1 MKKLLTLLLSA
12 LFVFAACQSKTEN
25 ENAFVPARIS
35 LPGAQG
41 IFMPFYAAD
50 NGYFYRRADENTA
63 ELFYIKGVNMG
74 LTEPETD
81 LASPD
86 TSYGT
91 FMDWFSKIAAMNA
104 NTVRVFTVMNP
115 DFYRALDDYNQAH
128 AEAPLCLVQGIW
140 FSEDLMYELTDA
152 LESDEIL
159 ISAFKRSVKE
169 TIDIIHGSSDYTNYG
184 SFKPAVYDR
193 DVSGYTAG
201 YILGLEY
208 PAEFVIETNASH
220 PGQADFEGK
229 YLYTAKDASPFEAF
243 LCEVGEELISYET
256 QAYSCQIPVSFLN
269 WQPLD
274 TLSHPNEPYPDENDA
289 VSVDA
294 GHILPREDY
303 HAGLFAAVDV
313 YPYYPDFMNVQAEY
327 TAAEDNYLA
336 YLQDLKKTVS
346 VPLLIAEYGLSTA
359 RGVAHEGINGYRQG
373 GLNEREQGELDA
385 KMSKA
390 ICEAGCCGGLLFS
403 WQDEWFKRT
412 WNAPMYDPPKA
423 SQRTHDLSSAEQG
436 YGLLAFDVSQS
447 LPDGDISEWNTDMGV
462 GDSHVCVKYDAEYL
476 HLLITLPDGFD
487 FDRDSYY
494 VPVQVTGE
502 GSLFDNESGLRFS
515 EPADYLLEIHGKDNT
530 RLKCD
535 AFRDVFHFQQVVN
548 RKIYG
553 ADKAVAAKQNS
564 GDYHK
569 TLMLTSNEMVLPA
582 ENVTREPQTVETGLL
597 RYGNA
602 AEDSQADFF
611 LAGSKLEV
619 RLAWYLLGVKNPR
632 TMACYAPLT
641 GKDVTFTAFQTL
653 KIGAGSSGTLTLYDT
668 DFHGIDSVAYTQ
680 RLKKSYEILREAFS
694 NLPPPRLP
702 LRGENDKDKD

>member
-1 MKKLLTLLLSA
+1 M
-12 LFVFAACQSKTEN
+12 
-25 ENAFVPARIS
+25 
-35 LPGAQG
+35 
-41 IFMPFYAAD
+41 
-50 NGYFYRRADENTA
+50 
-63 ELFYIKGVNMG
+63 
-74 LTEPETD
+74 
-81 LASPD
+81 
-86 TSYGT
+86 
-91 FMDWFSKIAAMNA
+91 
-104 NTVRVFTVMNP
+104 
-115 DFYRALDDYNQAH
+115 
-128 AEAPLCLVQGIW
+128 
-140 FSEDLMYELTDA
+140 
-152 LESDEIL
+152 
-159 ISAFKRSVKE
+159 
-169 TIDIIHGSSDYTNYG
+169 
-184 SFKPAVYDR
+184 
-193 DVSGYTAG
+193 
-201 YILGLEY
+201 
-208 PAEFVIETNASH
+208 
-220 PGQADFEGK
+220 
-229 YLYTAKDASPFEAF
+229 
-243 LCEVGEELISYET
+243 
-256 QAYSCQIPVSFLN
+256 
-269 WQPLD
+269 
-274 TLSHPNEPYPDENDA
+274 
-289 VSVDA
+289 
-294 GHILPREDY
+294 
-303 HAGLFAAVDV
+303 
-313 YPYYPDFMNVQAEY
+313 
-327 TAAEDNYLA
+327 
-336 YLQDLKKTVS
+336 
-346 VPLLIAEYGLSTA
+346 
-359 RGVAHEGINGYRQG
+359 
-373 GLNEREQGELDA
+373 
-385 KMSKA
+385 
-390 ICEAGCCGGLLFS
+390 
-403 WQDEWFKRT
+403 
-412 WNAPMYDPPKA
+412 
-423 SQRTHDLSSAEQG
+423 
-436 YGLLAFDVSQS
+436 SQS

-494 VPVQVTGE
+494 VPVQVTAE

-602 AEDSQADFF
+602 SEDSQADFF

-680 RLKKSYEILREAFS
+680 RLKKSYDIMREAFS